1 MAVNFGRPVPCGV
14 LNLAYGGDFVMT
26 LVAPQD
32 WPDDIAISFLISGG
46 TDGEVTWDA
55 TIAGPRAE
63 FDVPADDV
71 QEVIDAK
78 ASAFR
83 LRYFR
88 ASNAPIVWYEGPI
101 NVD

>member
-1 MAVNFGRPVPCGV
+1 MAVNFGRPVPRGV
-14 LNLAYGGDFVMT
+14 LNLAHGGDFVMT
-26 LVAPQD
+26 LLASQD
-32 WPDDIAISFLISGG
+32 WPDDIAISFLITGG
-46 TDGEVTWDA
+46 TDGAVTWEA
-55 TIAGPRAE
+55 VITGRRAE

-71 QEVIDAK
+71 QEVITAK

-88 ASNAPIVWYEGPI
+88 SSNAPIVWYEGPI